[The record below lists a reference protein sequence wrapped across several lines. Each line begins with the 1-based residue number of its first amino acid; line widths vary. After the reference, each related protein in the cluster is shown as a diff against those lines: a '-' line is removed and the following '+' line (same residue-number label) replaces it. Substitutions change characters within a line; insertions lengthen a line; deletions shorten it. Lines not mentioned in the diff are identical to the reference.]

1 MTDNPKFSLDIER
14 LSHITV
20 LKLHGRLDG
29 TTVVTLDHAIA
40 DLLNARKKTLVLDC
54 EQLTYI
60 SSAGLRSVL
69 LATRQV
75 QQAGGRTLFC
85 SIPDSIATVFE
96 ISGFTD
102 ILERSTTRAHALR
115 ELN

>member
-14 LSHITV
+14 LNHITV

-29 TTVVTLDHAIA
+29 TTVVALDHAIA
-40 DLLNARKKTLVLDC
+40 DLLNAGKKTLVLDC

-69 LATRQV
+69 LATREV

-85 SIPDSIATVFE
+85 SIPDSIATVFK

-102 ILERSTTRAHALR
+102 ILERATTRAHALR
-115 ELN
+115 ALT